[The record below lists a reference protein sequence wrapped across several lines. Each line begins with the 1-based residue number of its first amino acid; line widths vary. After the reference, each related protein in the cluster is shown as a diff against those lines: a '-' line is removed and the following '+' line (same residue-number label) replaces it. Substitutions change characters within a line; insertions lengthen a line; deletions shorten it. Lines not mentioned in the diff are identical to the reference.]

1 MHISKSKMCF
11 NVKSSTYYFHM
22 KTKMLSDVQICVPL
36 KVVSATLLLVCFT
49 SLKESTFE
57 TSKTVFY
64 FTSKALF
71 VLVKTK
77 F

>member
-1 MHISKSKMCF
+1 MCF

-36 KVVSATLLLVCFT
+36 KVVSTTLLLVCFS

-57 TSKTVFY
+57 TSKTFLFHFESSFCSRENQILVF
-64 FTSKALF
+64 
-71 VLVKTK
+71 
-77 F
+77 

>member
-36 KVVSATLLLVCFT
+36 KVVSTTLLLVCFS

-64 FTSKALF
+64 FISKALF

>member
-1 MHISKSKMCF
+1 
-11 NVKSSTYYFHM
+11 
-22 KTKMLSDVQICVPL
+22 MLSDVQICVPL
-36 KVVSATLLLVCFT
+36 KVVSTTLLLVCFS

>member
-36 KVVSATLLLVCFT
+36 KVVSATLLLVCFS